1 MIRHQHDGGKPQR
14 MMHVRGAN
22 RALVLQILRKHPQ
35 LSRAELARRSGLSEG
50 TISRITAELLAEKV
64 ILEQGAEN
72 STGGRPG
79 LRLELDQTHFRSVG
93 VEIHDW
99 ETRVSVGTLHGQI
112 LETQWFR
119 TPQSAQSVLNEIAAQ
134 VVASR
139 KRHGSERIHGVGVS
153 VRGIVD
159 DQTGV
164 VELGITPEWSGLPVK
179 QYLEDKLG
187 LPVYVENNVRAA
199 ALAEYSYGNSEIHN
213 SRCLALVKVDE
224 GIGAGILFD
233 GKLHRGPRRAAGE
246 FGQMVVAD
254 SPGSG
259 AHDRPGSLESL
270 ASNPAIAARYA
281 ALCNERKPRGGETE
295 SRVRTICHLAM
306 QGDPAAVASV
316 RESMRYLGIGI
327 ANLVWGLDMDAVV
340 IDGAITEAWP
350 LVHSALQEQFPGRE
364 YPNFRDLILRP
375 CALGQDASIVGALT
389 LPFLRLFATGHAHQH
404 RRAVVNGK

>member
-1 MIRHQHDGGKPQR
+1 MTTRLQDAPRPQR

-22 RALVLQILRKHPQ
+22 RALILQILRKHPQ
-35 LSRAELARRSGLSEG
+35 LSRAELARRTGLSEG
-50 TISRITAELLAEKV
+50 TISRITAELLSEKV

-93 VEIHDW
+93 IEIHEW
-99 ETRVSVGTLHGQI
+99 ETRVSVGTLHGQV

-119 TPQSAQSVLNEIAAQ
+119 TPQSAKKTLDEVAAHVMQ
-134 VVASR
+134 GR
-139 KRHGSERIHGVGVS
+139 KRHGQERIHGVGVA

-159 DQTGV
+159 DVNGV
-164 VELGITPEWSGLPVK
+164 VDLGITPEWSGLPVR

-187 LPVYVENNVRAA
+187 VPVYVENNVRAA

-213 SRCLALVKVDE
+213 SRCMVLVKVDE
-224 GIGAGILFD
+224 GIGVGVLLD
-233 GKLHRGPRRAAGE
+233 GKLYRGPHRAAGE

-259 AHDRPGSLESL
+259 AHDRPGCLESL
-270 ASNPAIAARYA
+270 ASNPAITARYA
-281 ALCNERKPRGGETE
+281 ALANDRKSRAGETE

-306 QGDPAAVASV
+306 QGDPAAAQAV

-327 ANLVWGLDMDAVV
+327 ANLDWGLDADVV
-340 IDGAITEAWP
+340 LIDGAITEAWP
-350 LVHSALQEQFPGRE
+350 LVLSALQEQFPGRE

-389 LPFLRLFATGHAHQH
+389 LPFMRLFATGHAHHH
-404 RRAVVNGK
+404 RKGAVNGK

>member
-1 MIRHQHDGGKPQR
+1 MIRHQQDASKPQR
-14 MMHVRGAN
+14 MVQVRGAN

-35 LSRAELARRSGLSEG
+35 LSRAELSRRSGLSEG

-79 LRLELDQTHFRSVG
+79 LRLELNQTHFRSVG

-99 ETRVSVGTLHGQI
+99 ETRVSVGTLHGQV

-119 TPQSAQSVLNEIAAQ
+119 TPSSAKKTLDAVAAH
-134 VVASR
+134 VTAGR
-139 KRHGSERIHGVGVS
+139 KRHGMERVHGVGVS

-159 DQTGV
+159 DQSGV
-164 VELGITPEWSGLPVK
+164 VDIGITPEWSGLNVR

-213 SRCLALVKVDE
+213 SRCMALVKVDE
-224 GIGAGILFD
+224 GIGAGILLD
-233 GKLHRGPRRAAGE
+233 GQLYRGPRRAAGE

-254 SPGSG
+254 SPGAG
-259 AHDRPGSLESL
+259 AHDRAGCLESL
-270 ASNPAIAARYA
+270 AANPAIVARYA
-281 ALCNERKPRGGETE
+281 ALCNDRRSRAGETE

-306 QGDPAAVASV
+306 EGDEAAITAI

-327 ANLVWGLDMDAVV
+327 ANLVWGLDMDVIL

-389 LPFLRLFATGHAHQH
+389 LPFLRLFATGHAH
-404 RRAVVNGK
+404 RKTAVMGK